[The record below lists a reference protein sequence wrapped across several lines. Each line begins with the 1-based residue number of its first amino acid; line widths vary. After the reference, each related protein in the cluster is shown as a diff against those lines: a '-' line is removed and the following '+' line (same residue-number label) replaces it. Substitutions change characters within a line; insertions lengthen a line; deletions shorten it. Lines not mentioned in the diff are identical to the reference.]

1 MRILLS
7 SVGRR
12 GYLVRFFKEALGPDD
27 EIWGGDYS
35 PYASAFHNCDH
46 SVILPEVTDPNYVS
60 EIINLCR
67 KLKINMI
74 IPLIDPELEVLSLQ
88 RELFF
93 KEGILTVVSPQ
104 RSVEICYDKLLTYQ
118 FCLKN
123 NISAPETVVDIDE
136 AKNLLAQKRFSWP
149 IVVKPRRGSAS
160 ANITVCFDMIQLE
173 AAFESCPQPIIQ
185 EYIDGEEY
193 GYDIFSDMD
202 FRPIS
207 VFCKRKIAM
216 RAGETDK
223 AVSTDDP
230 QLIAFGLK
238 IAHALEIFGPMDV
251 DVMMGPDGPKLLEVN
266 PRFGGGYPCAHS
278 CGADFPRKLIK
289 IAQGEKLTPNIGSY
303 PSGIYMF
310 KQDEI
315 LNCNQQKIDSF
326 PDYRLL

>member
-12 GYLVRFFKEALGPDD
+12 GYLVRFFKEALDPGD

-46 SVILPEVTDPNYVS
+46 SVILPEVTDPNYVP

-88 RELFF
+88 RELFVQD
-93 KEGILTVVSPQ
+93 GILTVVSPY
-104 RSVEICYDKLLTYQ
+104 RSVETCYDKFLTYQ

-123 NISAPETVVDIDE
+123 SIAAPLTTVDIQE
-136 AKNLLAQKRFSWP
+136 AKQLISRGRLTWP
-149 IVVKPRRGSAS
+149 LVVKPRKGSAS
-160 ANITVCFDMIQLE
+160 ANITVCCDMIQLD

-185 EYIDGEEY
+185 QYIDGAEY
-193 GYDIFSDMD
+193 GYDIFNDID
-202 FRPIS
+202 FRPLG

-238 IAHALEIFGPMDV
+238 IAQSLEIFGPMDV
-251 DVMMGPDGPKLLEVN
+251 DVMVGSDGPQLLEVN

-278 CGADFPRKLIK
+278 CGADFPGKLIK
-289 IAQGEKLTPNIGSY
+289 IARGEKLTPNIGSY

-326 PDYRLL
+326 KDYRLL